1 MDIDIDESECA
12 SPCQLIIMSQ
22 VNRLIG
28 LFIFINSFISS
39 FNATVSDSD
48 LSSPVFIQFT
58 SIYHVVTHNRD
69 IGLRMFLKPSGI

>member
-1 MDIDIDESECA
+1 MRA
-12 SPCQLIIMSQ
+12 SLPIIMSQ

-28 LFIFINSFISS
+28 LFIFINTFDSFNPS
-39 FNATVSDSD
+39 FNATVSDID
-48 LSSPVFIQFT
+48 LPSPVFIQFT